1 MINRWC
7 VLFLL
12 FPLINI
18 AQTFSGKII
27 DKKTQQPVETVS
39 VYFDNTTIGTT
50 TDKDGIFSINYTEAI
65 QSTLVISY
73 LGYEKVLISD
83 YRTKNN
89 ITIELVE
96 AENELDA
103 VYIDYDDGLTRK
115 QKLRLFRKEF
125 LGTSKLARSCKILNE
140 EDLIL
145 RYDKRNRALF
155 VSAKTPVLVE
165 NKALQYKVAFEI
177 IDFEV
182 NYRYANLKT
191 NRFTI
196 HSTTYFGTSFYE
208 DLEETNKRKT
218 IKNREKAYKGSVQ
231 HFIRA
236 LYNKNL
242 EEESYWIFHDKFRV
256 NEWDYFEITNIE
268 NSDYKK
274 VKLKEKVTILYN
286 KDFQSEIQL
295 EIPEFYIDVYG
306 NYAPIV
312 GVYFSGELGN
322 QRVGDTLPS
331 DYGLNLSK
339 E

>member
-231 HFIRA
+231 HFI
-236 LYNKNL
+236 
-242 EEESYWIFHDKFRV
+242 
-256 NEWDYFEITNIE
+256 
-268 NSDYKK
+268 
-274 VKLKEKVTILYN
+274 
-286 KDFQSEIQL
+286 
-295 EIPEFYIDVYG
+295 
-306 NYAPIV
+306 
-312 GVYFSGELGN
+312 
-322 QRVGDTLPS
+322 
-331 DYGLNLSK
+331 LSLIHI
-339 E
+339 